1 VINITTLLSEIE
13 RIPDHQVFGKV
24 AAVQGLLIE
33 VSGVQNNLSVG
44 DRCNVIARDG
54 RKVVC
59 EVVGFRN
66 GRALVMPFGAL
77 EGIGLGCRAE
87 IADAA
92 PAIYPD
98 DSWLGRVISAMG
110 KPIDGG
116 GPLAIGPVAYPIKAS
131 PPPAHTR
138 KRIGSKL
145 DLGIR
150 ALNTFTTS
158 CHGQRA
164 SSPARASANP
174 QSCP

>member
-1 VINITTLLSEIE
+1 MFNITTLLSEID
-13 RIPDHQVFGKV
+13 RVPTYQVFGKV

-33 VSGVQNNLSVG
+33 VSGIQNNLTVG
-44 DRCNVIARDG
+44 DRCNIIARDN

-92 PAIYPD
+92 PAIFPD

-110 KPIDGG
+110 KPIDDK
-116 GPLAIGPVAYPIKAS
+116 GPLAVGPMAYPIKS
-131 PPPAHTR
+131 PPPPAH
-138 KRIGSKL
+138 
-145 DLGIR
+145 
-150 ALNTFTTS
+150 
-158 CHGQRA
+158 
-164 SSPARASANP
+164 
-174 QSCP
+174 